1 MTTLQNVLRINA
13 LSSGITGL
21 GLAFLP
27 RLFAYLFNV
36 TDTAPF
42 VGVGIFL
49 VCFAIGVAVVSI
61 ATPLNARAVLAIV
74 VADGAWV
81 IGSLLLVILQ
91 PFEISLLGN
100 IMIGAVAAWVLLMA
114 VLQFRG
120 VRSLRAA

>member
-13 LSSGITGL
+13 LSSGVTGL

-49 VCFAIGVAVVSI
+49 VSFAAWVAIASI
-61 ATPLNARAVLAIV
+61 VTPINARTVLAII
-74 VADGAWV
+74 VADSAWV
-81 IGSLLLVILQ
+81 IGSLLLILLQ

-120 VRSLRAA
+120 VRSLRTA